1 MNSKQTVNT
10 EPVSAPDPRS
20 YRVFRFCSVIIA
32 SGAGDRVVGQ
42 TRWIAGELTSEIS
55 RNS

>member
-1 MNSKQTVNT
+1 MNSKQTVKT

-32 SGAGDRVVGQ
+32 SGAGDRVV
-42 TRWIAGELTSEIS
+42 TS
-55 RNS
+55 